1 MAAAGETEPVAV
13 PVADEQPEKKPRT
26 SKAPKEKKPVEA
38 AKPAS
43 PNHPPYFQM
52 IKEAILAL
60 HGKEGS
66 SSYAIAKYMEEKHK
80 EELPGNFKKML
91 AVQLRSFAAK
101 GKLLKVKA
109 SFKLPESE
117 KKDNKDDHEEEMKVA
132 DQPKKEMKKKAVVS
146 LKSEINKMV
155 GVRKT
160 RKAALVKAKQPKSI
174 KKG

>member
-1 MAAAGETEPVAV
+1 MAAAGEAEPVV
-13 PVADEQPEKKPRT
+13 PPVADEQQEKKPRT
-26 SKAPKEKKPVEA
+26 TKAPKEKKPVEA

-132 DQPKKEMKKKAVVS
+132 EPKKEMKKKAVVP
-146 LKSEINKMV
+146 LKSEVNKKV

>member
-1 MAAAGETEPVAV
+1 
-13 PVADEQPEKKPRT
+13 
-26 SKAPKEKKPVEA
+26 
-38 AKPAS
+38 
-43 PNHPPYFQM
+43 M

-117 KKDNKDDHEEEMKVA
+117 KKDNKDDHEEEMKMA